1 MKELSTDL
9 TRDRLGARLAET
21 LGLGAADVAATIGHL
36 IRTEQSGKDCHGL
49 RRVHYLLTSGVLFV
63 IGLVGFLTRR
73 NMIVMF
79 LCTELMF
86 QAAAIAMIAFG
97 RFHMDVSGQV
107 FVIFILTVA
116 AAEAALALGLVVL
129 LFRRRETLSAEAWS
143 ELRE

>member
-1 MKELSTDL
+1 MTSLSL
-9 TRDRLGARLAET
+9 S
-21 LGLGAADVAATIGHL
+21 HF
-36 IRTEQSGKDCHGL
+36 
-49 RRVHYLLTSGVLFV
+49 LLTSAIIFV
-63 IGLVGFLTRR
+63 IGLIGFVTRR

-97 RFHMDVSGQV
+97 HYHGDVSGQV

-129 LFRRRETLSAEAWS
+129 LFRRRATLSAEAWS
-143 ELRE
+143 ELGEA